1 MKLVDNWQQGWR
13 WFSNIA
19 LTAIVAINTAPI
31 PPELIQVLPP
41 DTQQKV
47 TIGLA
52 VFGLIGRFIKQ
63 KTNTLPA
70 HGENQ

>member
-1 MKLVDNWQQGWR
+1 MKLVENWQQGWR
-13 WFSNIA
+13 WFSNMA

-63 KTNTLPA
+63 EPLK
-70 HGENQ
+70 QD

>member
-1 MKLVDNWQQGWR
+1 MKLVDNWQHGWK
-13 WFSNIA
+13 WFSNMA

-31 PPELIQVLPP
+31 APEIIQILPP

-47 TIGLA
+47 TISLA

-63 KTNTLPA
+63 DTPT
-70 HGENQ
+70 